1 MKISYEEHMKDR
13 IEMPIFD
20 ESIFYPEIKRR
31 KFGISDEEM
40 ESVVEF
46 KSARPSPPGGLEK
59 L

>member
-20 ESIFYPEIKRR
+20 ESIFYSEIKRR

-40 ESVVEF
+40 ESVVEYF
-46 KSARPSPPGGLEK
+46 RSGLTGSI
-59 L
+59 